1 MEDDSKT
8 ILGKLIEDLAQER
21 DELRLRI
28 HLGSLEAKEQLGKLD
43 DQLFQLRQNFA
54 PTKVAVGETAEDVWE
69 ALKLVGSE
77 IKVGFD
83 RIRKSL

>member
-28 HLGSLEAKEQLGKLD
+28 HLGSLEAQEQLGKLD

-54 PTKVAVGETAEDVWE
+54 PTKEAVGETAEDVWE

>member
-1 MEDDSKT
+1 MEDNSKT

-28 HLGSLEAKEQLGKLD
+28 HLGSLEAHEQLGKLD

-54 PTKVAVGETAEDVWE
+54 PTKEAVGETAQDVWE

>member
-28 HLGSLEAKEQLGKLD
+28 HLGSLEAQEQLGKLD

-54 PTKVAVGETAEDVWE
+54 PTKQAVGETAEDVWE

>member
-43 DQLFQLRQNFA
+43 DQLFQLRQSFA
-54 PTKVAVGETAEDVWE
+54 PTKEAVGETAEDVWE

>member
-28 HLGSLEAKEQLGKLD
+28 HLGSLEAQEQLGKLD

-54 PTKVAVGETAEDVWE
+54 PTKEAVGETAEGVWE

>member
-28 HLGSLEAKEQLGKLD
+28 HLGSLEAQEQLGKLD

-54 PTKVAVGETAEDVWE
+54 PTKEAVGETAQDVWE

>member
-1 MEDDSKT
+1 MEDNSKT

-28 HLGSLEAKEQLGKLD
+28 HLGSLEAQEQLGKLD

-54 PTKVAVGETAEDVWE
+54 PTKAAVGETAQDVWE
-69 ALKLVGSE
+69 VLKLVGSE

>member
-8 ILGKLIEDLAQER
+8 ILGKLIEDLTQQR

-28 HLGSLEAKEQLGKLD
+28 HLGSLEAQEQLGKLD
-43 DQLFQLRQNFA
+43 DQLFQLRQNFG
-54 PTKVAVGETAEDVWE
+54 PTKEAVGETAEDVWE

-83 RIRKSL
+83 RIWKSL